1 MTTMTKEE
9 LINVF
14 LKEAD
19 SKSRRYS
26 DTTKKDY
33 LQYIDKYLDSLD
45 RDLSNTTERD
55 VRKFLAN
62 YESKADTTYNL
73 VLSAL
78 SSFYNIVKGS
88 YMCPIDYVKENPCKN
103 IKSVAHPTYK
113 EKHSITTEDF
123 DKLIDVC
130 KNTRDKALIM
140 VLGCTGMRID
150 EVLSLTYN
158 QYINREADGGIKLV
172 ITKGSKERTIYFNDE
187 VENAL
192 KDYINNGR
200 KDGDTLFVSNYG
212 NKMDKSCVWRTIR
225 TLAKRACLDDD
236 VIDGLSAHTF
246 RHYTTTKLLTKGVPI
261 PVVSTILGHS
271 NTTITMRYL
280 DRSKVDVKSAMCM

>member
-1 MTTMTKEE
+1 MTKVE

-26 DTTKKDY
+26 DATKKDY
-33 LQYIDKYLDSLD
+33 LQYIEKYLDSLD
-45 RDLSNTTERD
+45 KDLSDTTERD
-55 VRKFLAN
+55 IRKFLAD
-62 YESKADTTYNL
+62 YEDKADTTYNL

-88 YMCPIDYVKENPCKN
+88 YMCPINYIKENPCRN
-103 IKSVAHPTYK
+103 VKSVAHPTYK
-113 EKHSITTEDF
+113 EKHAITTEDF
-123 DKLIDVC
+123 DKLISVC
-130 KNTRDKALIM
+130 KNSRDKALIM
-140 VLGCTGMRID
+140 VLGFTGMRID

-158 QYINREADGGIKLV
+158 QYINREDDGGIKLT
-172 ITKGSKERTIYFNDE
+172 ITKGSKERTIYFNNE
-187 VENAL
+187 VEKAL
-192 KDYINNGR
+192 SDYVNNDR
-200 KDGDTLFVSNYG
+200 KDGDTLFISNYG

-225 TLAKRACLDDD
+225 CLGKRANLDDD
-236 VIDGLSAHTF
+236 VINGLSAHTF

-271 NTTITMRYL
+271 NSTITMRYL
-280 DRSKVDVKSAMCM
+280 DRSMVPVKSAMCM